1 MAEITQ
7 VRFSFIARD
16 GMASPRIAARVHLN
30 NANEFPPSRRGG
42 CLALTCW
49 IEEWD
54 RRGLSPMIRAPLH
67 IFQEIRVQGEDFEG
81 GVDHDVIFREAFP
94 LRDLREDLIGRSE
107 VAVTV
112 FMVDL
117 TGRRRRPI
125 DSRRTGPFRLP
136 RLR

>member
-1 MAEITQ
+1 
-7 VRFSFIARD
+7 
-16 GMASPRIAARVHLN
+16 
-30 NANEFPPSRRGG
+30 
-42 CLALTCW
+42 
-49 IEEWD
+49 
-54 RRGLSPMIRAPLH
+54 MIRAPLH

-112 FMVDL
+112 FMADL